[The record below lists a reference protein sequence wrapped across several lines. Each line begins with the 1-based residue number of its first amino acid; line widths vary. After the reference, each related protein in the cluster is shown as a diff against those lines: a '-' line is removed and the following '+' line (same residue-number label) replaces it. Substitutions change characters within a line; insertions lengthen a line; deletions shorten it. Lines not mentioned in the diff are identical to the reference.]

1 MQECVPRRQST
12 SLMLYIVCAG
22 MRTTAP
28 VYIFNAVYCV
38 CRNAYHGASPQLMG
52 LTALNTWRFNV
63 PTGFGF
69 HQVRSWNPC
78 IHNLSVKATF
88 DVMLSR
94 ICRGSDFIS
103 FQAFCWY
110 VNCRID
116 LCHDGRN
123 DLIKYKHRA
132 KITFNYFPKE
142 NLTAQVK

>member
-1 MQECVPRRQST
+1 VQKCVPRRQST
-12 SLMLYIVCAG
+12 SLMLYIVCAGMRTMAPVHIFNVVYCVCRNANHGASPHLMLYIVCAG

-94 ICRGSDFIS
+94 ICGGSDFIS

-110 VNCRID
+110 VN
-116 LCHDGRN
+116 
-123 DLIKYKHRA
+123 
-132 KITFNYFPKE
+132 
-142 NLTAQVK
+142 